1 MEKQAIEN
9 ILVEYHDIFA
19 RHRMDIGMNTEF
31 KVKLTPKDD
40 KAVNSQSLPMA
51 IHLKEDLIV
60 ELALMHKYGI
70 ITVLP
75 FSKYASPIFAQRKPN
90 GKLRLLVDLRKIN
103 SLIADDYSNNNH
115 PVSTLSDAAQHLAGK
130 SLFCKLDCSQAYQ
143 CLQMADQ
150 RSVEML
156 AFNFASRTF
165 AYKRLAQGLSRSVS
179 AFSSFMREYLDLVV
193 KADQCAQYVDDIG
206 IAANNA
212 TDLTRNI
219 RAVFKC
225 IRQAGLKLAIEK
237 CHFGVRQVEFLGRSI
252 SPEGISPQARK
263 IQKFLAKLRFPK
275 SKKSLQRYLGFVNYY
290 RNYIPR
296 MAEKLNPFYKLLKT
310 EVPINITSD
319 LKETFESVNTA
330 LSNACELALKQPIP
344 GKQLVLM
351 TDASFRSAGYAL
363 MIEDNPDQKI
373 QSKRKTYAPV
383 AFGSKIFSPAQL
395 KMSIYSKEFLAMYM
409 AFLEFAHILW
419 EATKP
424 TIVLTDNKSVTRFF
438 QTKAIPPALWNACD
452 YVLQFNFKIAHIVGS
467 VNTAADFL
475 SRLEL
480 KVTEKICLKIREDIQ
495 TTPIEVTTSS
505 SDVADE
511 EHIFFTHADDAK
523 ESEEQT
529 LERKEQSRQN
539 AKQWAANEKLPAL
552 KMSVKEFTEI
562 DGNTTSYSMSS
573 IKATARIRVEQDVD
587 LVLKNLKLKIL
598 GLPFDEVLIM
608 TDSRYKHYKT
618 NEDRIILKDGLLYR
632 KYFGETGSVKYYQI
646 LIPKQLVKE
655 VLRSLHGEFGKHPGI
670 SKTIIACK
678 EKYYFPKMAQLIREW
693 VISCEQCIRESRID
707 PSLTRPPLQN
717 PNEHITAPE
726 GAIQIDLVPEL
737 PPSGGYENIVTAM
750 DVFSRYLF
758 AYPTANQDAKTIA
771 NVLINIMTKHAYLT
785 TTLISDK
792 GTAFTSHVIKE
803 VAGVL
808 GVTLKHA
815 TTKHAQT
822 IGLLERSHASIKK
835 ALKIET
841 GERRSLRHKYINIA
855 VLNYKTSY
863 HTGISCEP
871 SRVFHGRI
879 PYNILDLK
887 LGIRPQQQPIPT
899 SQIAQDVLEQ
909 TQMIYQDVRKNTMQ
923 AYIKYKAYYDKKAN
937 ASKLKEADYVYI
949 LQPKADHQGSKIPF
963 TEFRW
968 MGPYI
973 VEKALPNN
981 NYLVRKIGTDKT
993 QVLHRMRMRQFT
1005 PHQLPTDIRVNPH
1018 EYKPD
1023 PEVSINHDDL
1033 YARAWEYHYEQPIF
1047 DAQNDNSVSA
1057 NQPEAPIQTDLSR
1070 GKMRNTRGTTH
1081 ECPPEISP
1089 LIDETSDVEDTCT
1102 YAEPDVGTSSDQQGN
1117 SPRNPRSSKYNLRHN
1132 PRPNCNDD
1140 YRY

>member
-1 MEKQAIEN
+1 
-9 ILVEYHDIFA
+9 
-19 RHRMDIGMNTEF
+19 
-31 KVKLTPKDD
+31 
-40 KAVNSQSLPMA
+40 
-51 IHLKEDLIV
+51 
-60 ELALMHKYGI
+60 
-70 ITVLP
+70 
-75 FSKYASPIFAQRKPN
+75 
-90 GKLRLLVDLRKIN
+90 
-103 SLIADDYSNNNH
+103 
-115 PVSTLSDAAQHLAGK
+115 
-130 SLFCKLDCSQAYQ
+130 
-143 CLQMADQ
+143 
-150 RSVEML
+150 
-156 AFNFASRTF
+156 
-165 AYKRLAQGLSRSVS
+165 
-179 AFSSFMREYLDLVV
+179 MREYLEPVV
-193 KADQCAQYVDDIG
+193 KADECAQYVDDIG

-225 IRQAGLKLAIEK
+225 IRQAGLKLTIEK
-237 CHFGVRQVEFLGRSI
+237 CHFGVRQVEFLGRTI

-263 IQKFLAKLRFPK
+263 IQNFLAKLRFPK
-275 SKKSLQRYLGFVNYY
+275 SKKALQRYLGFVNYY
-290 RNYIPR
+290 GNYIPR
-296 MAEKLNPFYKLLKT
+296 MAEKLNPFHKLLKT

-319 LKETFESVNTA
+319 MKETFDSVNTA

-395 KMSIYSKEFLAMYM
+395 KMSIYSKEFLAIYM
-409 AFLEFAHILW
+409 AFLEFAQILW

-452 YVLQFNFKIAHIVGS
+452 YVLQFNFKKTHIAGS

-529 LERKEQSRQN
+529 LERKQQSRQN
-539 AKQWAANEKLPAL
+539 AKPWAANEELPAL
-552 KMSVKEFTEI
+552 KTSVKEFTKI
-562 DGNTTSYSMSS
+562 DGNTTSYSMNS
-573 IKATARIRVEQDVD
+573 IKATARIRVEQDID
-587 LVLKNLKLKIL
+587 LVLKSLKLKTL
-598 GLPFDEVLIM
+598 GQPFDEVLIM
-608 TDSRYKHYKT
+608 TDSRYKHYKK

-632 KYFGETGSVKYYQI
+632 KYFGETGSVRYYQI

-670 SKTIIACK
+670 FKTKIACR

-717 PNEHITAPE
+717 PNEHITPPE
-726 GAIQIDLVPEL
+726 DAIQIDLVREL
-737 PPSGGYENIVTAM
+737 PPSGGYENILTAM
-750 DVFSRYLF
+750 DVFSRFLF

-771 NVLINIMTKHAYLT
+771 KVLINIMTKHAYLP

-808 GVTLKHA
+808 RVTLKHA

-841 GERRSLRHKYINIA
+841 GERRSLWHKYINIA
-855 VLNYKTSY
+855 VLIYNTSY
-863 HTGISCEP
+863 HTSIGCEP

-899 SQIAQDVLEQ
+899 SQIAQDILEQ
-909 TQMIYQDVRKNTMQ
+909 TEMIYQDVRRNTMQ
-923 AYIKYKAYYDKKAN
+923 AYIKYKA
-937 ASKLKEADYVYI
+937 
-949 LQPKADHQGSKIPF
+949 
-963 TEFRW
+963 
-968 MGPYI
+968 
-973 VEKALPNN
+973 
-981 NYLVRKIGTDKT
+981 
-993 QVLHRMRMRQFT
+993 
-1005 PHQLPTDIRVNPH
+1005 
-1018 EYKPD
+1018 
-1023 PEVSINHDDL
+1023 
-1033 YARAWEYHYEQPIF
+1033 
-1047 DAQNDNSVSA
+1047 
-1057 NQPEAPIQTDLSR
+1057 
-1070 GKMRNTRGTTH
+1070 
-1081 ECPPEISP
+1081 
-1089 LIDETSDVEDTCT
+1089 
-1102 YAEPDVGTSSDQQGN
+1102 
-1117 SPRNPRSSKYNLRHN
+1117 
-1132 PRPNCNDD
+1132 
-1140 YRY
+1140 